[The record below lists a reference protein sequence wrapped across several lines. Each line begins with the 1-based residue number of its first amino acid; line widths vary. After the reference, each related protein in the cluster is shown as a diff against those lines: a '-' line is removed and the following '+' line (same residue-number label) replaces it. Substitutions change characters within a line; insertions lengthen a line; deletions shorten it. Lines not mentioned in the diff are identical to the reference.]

1 MNPSDLTRNVNNNNK
16 MNKMKAALHTKSENP
31 APQWRQM
38 LDKSSA
44 LDAAAAAA
52 AAAAASHFDSRASK
66 KKKEAEDDLVR

>member
-44 LDAAAAAA
+44 LDAAAA
-52 AAAAASHFDSRASK
+52 SHFDSRASK